1 MASRDNGH
9 GDCGS
14 PLLNAALLIPARN
27 PGAQLI
33 HLVEECVRGGFSSV
47 VVVDDGSEPECGSIF
62 DRLAKHA
69 RVRVLR
75 HGANRGKGRALKTGM
90 QFFLSESATYGGIVT
105 ADADGQHT
113 AEDVLRIARAFT
125 AAPHAM
131 IIGAR
136 HFDRGVPLRSRLGNV
151 VTRNIFRFV
160 TCRKL
165 TDSQSGLRAIPTA
178 MVPQL
183 LLLPG
188 ERYEFETA
196 VLLHA
201 CRLPNQPI
209 EMPIRTVYEDGNR
222 TSHFRPLLDSTRIY
236 LVVLR
241 YWLSS
246 LFGRQQPSTVVM
258 CSD

>member
-1 MASRDNGH
+1 MACRDNPH

-14 PLLNAALLIPARN
+14 RLLNATLLIPARN
-27 PGAQLI
+27 PGVQLVD
-33 HLVEECVRGGFSSV
+33 LVEECVRGGFSSV
-47 VVVDDGSEPECGSIF
+47 IVVDDGSDPECGSIF

-69 RVRVLR
+69 QVRVLR
-75 HGANRGKGRALKTGM
+75 HRANRGKGRALKTGM
-90 QFFLSESATYGGIVT
+90 QLFLNESASYGGIVT

-113 AEDVLRIARAFT
+113 ADDVLRIARAFT

-136 HFDRGVPLRSRLGNV
+136 HFDRGVPLRSRWGNV
-151 VTRNIFRFV
+151 VTRNIFRLA
-160 TCRKL
+160 TGRKL

-178 MVPQL
+178 MIPQL

-196 VLLHA
+196 FLLHA

-222 TSHFRPLLDSTRIY
+222 TSHFRPLLDSVRIY
-236 LVVLR
+236 IVLLR
-241 YWLSS
+241 YCISL
-246 LFGRQQPSTVVM
+246 LFGREQASTVVM